1 MILVLTTEAGDY
13 SHPNFIQWLNYYK
26 ADYLILSGES
36 IIKGD
41 SKVKYN
47 SEGLFVNNINLTK
60 SVNVIFNRR
69 WLTSSELS
77 NLVPDEKLNKDFKNV
92 IVKELYEFKDFF
104 FHELSDALWI
114 PNLEN
119 FYVNKLANLSIAKQA
134 SLSVPEFIVT
144 NDKNKLLNFVKIHP
158 YIITK
163 AIGNFEVS
171 YTEDSYAINSI
182 YTKIVGESL
191 IAKLPDTF
199 HISIFQQYIK
209 KKKEYRVLFFN
220 NKCYPVE
227 LLSQENSFSLIDSR
241 KSLNE
246 TSDKEN
252 FDREVRIVKGY
263 LPVDLE
269 TKIGDFM
276 NIINL
281 NIGCIDLIE
290 DENGEFYFLE
300 VNPVGQISGY
310 SHRANLNFK
319 KEIVEFMIK
328 TDREKNERKR
338 NPIKYQ

>member
-182 YTKIVGESL
+182 Y
-191 IAKLPDTF
+191 
-199 HISIFQQYIK
+199 
-209 KKKEYRVLFFN
+209 
-220 NKCYPVE
+220 
-227 LLSQENSFSLIDSR
+227 
-241 KSLNE
+241 
-246 TSDKEN
+246 
-252 FDREVRIVKGY
+252 
-263 LPVDLE
+263 
-269 TKIGDFM
+269 
-276 NIINL
+276 
-281 NIGCIDLIE
+281 
-290 DENGEFYFLE
+290 
-300 VNPVGQISGY
+300 
-310 SHRANLNFK
+310 
-319 KEIVEFMIK
+319 
-328 TDREKNERKR
+328 
-338 NPIKYQ
+338 